1 MLEGLR
7 KALALFSER
16 ISTSD
21 VLDNKT
27 EREIDNLKL
36 QLVEN
41 DVSVEVSEKII
52 EEMKKELEGVRV
64 KRFSSPRNHLRGTL
78 RKVLEEII
86 PESSPRE
93 TFLELLNRKRS
104 SGEPLVV
111 LFVGPN
117 GGGKTTTVVKVG
129 RYLTKLG
136 ARVLIACS
144 DTYRA
149 GAIEQLKQLSDRAG
163 IRAVSHKYGGD
174 PASVAFDAIL
184 SAKAGSSDVV
194 LIDTAGR
201 TEIDKNLLEEMKKI
215 KRVTSPDLL
224 VYVGDSLTGNVAL
237 EQARQFDSHVGI
249 DSIILTKID
258 ADVKGGSAV
267 SISYATRKPIIFL
280 GTGQNLDDLLEFRR
294 DEFLTSLTS

>member
-1 MLEGLR
+1 MLEGLK
-7 KALALFSER
+7 KALALLSEK

-21 VLDNKT
+21 VLDKDT
-27 EREIDNLKL
+27 QRDIDSLKL
-36 QLVEN
+36 QLAAN
-41 DVSVEVSEKII
+41 DVSVEVSEKIV
-52 EEMKKELEGVRV
+52 EEMKTQLEGVRV
-64 KRFSSPRNHLRGTL
+64 RRFSSPQSQLQVAL
-78 RKVLEEII
+78 RKVLEGIV
-86 PESSPRE
+86 PDSNPRE
-93 TFLELLNRKRS
+93 MFLELLNKKRS

-129 RYLTKLG
+129 RYLSKMG

-149 GAIEQLKQLSDRAG
+149 GAIEQLKQLSERAG

-201 TEIDKNLLEEMKKI
+201 TEIDKNLLQEMKKI

-237 EQARQFDSHVGI
+237 EQARQFNSYVGI

-267 SISYATRKPIIFL
+267 SIGYAVRKPIIFL
-280 GTGQNLDDLLEFRR
+280 GTGQSLDDLTEFRR
-294 DEFLTSLTS
+294 DEFLSSLIS